1 MRTIKLFIVLT
12 VAFGT
17 LTFSS
22 CVKSKKEDTNV
33 SYYVT
38 ADIDGKATSFNT
50 NATATVASVEGHPF
64 TIITGTAKDGTNLS
78 ITLSGTAIV
87 GKTYSDAAVKDEDKP
102 LILFTPPGNDADSFL
117 NNDDDAANLPSVT
130 ITSISSGKITGTF
143 KGRIEG
149 GIALGGSDDLPKKL
163 ITNGKFSLS
172 YSK

>member
-12 VAFGT
+12 VAFGV

-22 CVKSKKEDTNV
+22 CKKSKEDTNV
-33 SYYVT
+33 SYYIT
-38 ADIDGKATSFNT
+38 ADIEGKAISFNT

-78 ITLSGTAIV
+78 ITLSGTAIA
-87 GKTYSDAAVKDEDKP
+87 GKTYSDAAVNDEDKP

-117 NNDDDAANLPSVT
+117 NNDDDASNLPSVT

-143 KGRIEG
+143 KGWIEG
-149 GIALGGSDDLPKKL
+149 GIALGGSNDLPKKL

>member
-12 VAFGT
+12 VAFGV

-22 CVKSKKEDTNV
+22 CKKSKDDTNV
-33 SYYVT
+33 SYYIT

-50 NATATVASVEGHPF
+50 NATATVASVEGHAF

-78 ITLSGTAIV
+78 ITLSGTAIT
-87 GKTYSDAAVKDEDKP
+87 GKTYSDAAANDEDKP
-102 LILFTPPGNDADSFL
+102 LILFTPPGNNADSFL
-117 NNDDDAANLPSVT
+117 NNDDDASNLPSVT

-143 KGRIEG
+143 KGWIEG
-149 GIALGGSDDLPKKL
+149 GIALGGSNDLPKKL